1 MAPSVP
7 QGLLQIRPRLDIS
20 RDHVLAQLL
29 LQTKYLCAL
38 SLNSY
43 VEALIPNMMVF
54 GSGTLERSLGVFGN
68 KMDKYKLSGSRVR
81 CIGL

>member
-54 GSGTLERSLGVFGN
+54 GSGTLERSLGLDLFMRMGP
-68 KMDKYKLSGSRVR
+68 S
-81 CIGL
+81 